1 MPIFKIEFK
10 PRALKDIEA
19 LNTEDRLKVMSK
31 IYLLKDNPFPEGSKK
46 LETRDD
52 LWRDR
57 VGDYRIIYQ
66 VQKKV
71 LLVLVV
77 RVGDRKDIYK
87 NI

>member
-1 MPIFKIEFK
+1 MPTFRIEFK

-19 LNTEDRLKVMSK
+19 LDTEDRLKVMTR
-31 IYLLKDNPFPEGSKK
+31 IYLLKDN
-46 LETRDD
+46 

-77 RVGDRKDIYK
+77 RVGDRKEIYK
-87 NI
+87 NLGKY

>member
-1 MPIFKIEFK
+1 MPTFRIEFK

-19 LNTEDRLKVMSK
+19 LDTEDRLKVMAR
-31 IYLLKDNPFPEGSKK
+31 IYLLKNNPFPEGSKK
-46 LETRDD
+46 LETKNN

-57 VGDYRIIYQ
+57 IGDYRIIYQ

-77 RVGDRKDIYK
+77 RVGNRKDIYK
-87 NI
+87 NL